1 MSRTFILTHLLSGM
15 YLDDDLNDDFPY
27 ITRDFWPCAKWDA
40 PPSMCSQKTLENTFM
55 K

>member
-27 ITRDFWPCAKWDA
+27 ITRDF
-40 PPSMCSQKTLENTFM
+40 
-55 K
+55 